1 MYEGMVSKYNKLKND
16 KDKVDEELERF
27 KVEILDSEL
36 PSLKKE
42 ITQNKEYITKLK
54 VENEEKI
61 SNEKAKI
68 EELKENNAKLEDR
81 IKNLV
86 EGQ

>member
-42 ITQNKEYITKLK
+42 IT
-54 VENEEKI
+54 
-61 SNEKAKI
+61 
-68 EELKENNAKLEDR
+68 
-81 IKNLV
+81 
-86 EGQ
+86 

>member
-1 MYEGMVSKYNKLKND
+1 MVSKYNKLKND

-36 PSLKKE
+36 PKLKKE

-68 EELKENNAKLEDR
+68 EDLKEKNAKLEDR